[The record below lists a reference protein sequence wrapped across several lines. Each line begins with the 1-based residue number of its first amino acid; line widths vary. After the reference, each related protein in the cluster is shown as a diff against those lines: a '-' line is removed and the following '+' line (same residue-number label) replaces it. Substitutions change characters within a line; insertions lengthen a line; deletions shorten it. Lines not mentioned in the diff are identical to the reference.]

1 MNQKNSRERLYV
13 KNISTGEEV
22 YISIDINSI
31 ELKGISEGIRNWAWA
46 LMEPTGV
53 PNQYELST
61 TEDLRMPKKKFLID
75 INSGV
80 SWRLE

>member
-1 MNQKNSRERLYV
+1 
-13 KNISTGEEV
+13 
-22 YISIDINSI
+22 
-31 ELKGISEGIRNWAWA
+31 
-46 LMEPTGV
+46 MEPTGV